1 MQKIYAVG
9 LIYITIF
16 CVVPSRAESP
26 VAPQQK
32 IVPTHS
38 DAAMILAKH
47 ARLFDRYVEKDASL
61 NDCVSFLNSNG
72 VYFGLLEVVNGSEF
86 TKKDCA
92 RVMGQIE
99 LIFTGEASYLA
110 GKVILPKDIA
120 SWEEFCTM
128 EAVDY
133 VQGYEAVVQA
143 LQIAVKLN
151 H

>member
-1 MQKIYAVG
+1 MKKLYAVS
-9 LIYITIF
+9 LILISLF
-16 CVVPSRAESP
+16 CVVVSRAESLNFHP
-26 VAPQQK
+26 EN
-32 IVPTHS
+32 IIPTHS

-47 ARLFDRYVEKDASL
+47 AGLFDRYVSKDASL
-61 NDCVSFLNSNG
+61 NECVSFLNKHG
-72 VYFGLLEVVNGSEF
+72 VYFGLMEVVNGSAF

-99 LIFTGEASYLA
+99 LIFTGEATYLA

-143 LQIAVKLN
+143 LKIAMQLN